1 MSIIEFCDRKLTK
14 LEIAVLDFLT
24 VHDVTY
30 HIHGGFPKMY
40 TCYFRL
46 DDTICIEQEVHIRDV
61 DCLCYTNLSRS
72 AKHLG
77 SNWQEKILLNI
88 NKVNR
93 TLDYGSFEVDLESGD
108 IRYRTYFNPGNA
120 VYWEDL
126 DMFLGYPMQI
136 IRNRYSDFQKRRNP
150 FYMSYKSS
158 SKSSLFILDYQ
169 LWEKGKNNL
178 P

>member
-1 MSIIEFCDRKLTK
+1 MSILELCDRKLGK
-14 LEIAVLDFLT
+14 LQIAVLDFLT
-24 VHDVTY
+24 AHDVTY
-30 HIHGGFPKMY
+30 HIHGGFPKIY

-46 DDTICIEQEVHIRDV
+46 DDAICIEQEIHIRDV
-61 DCLCYTNLSRS
+61 DFLCYINLSRN

-136 IRNRYSDFQKRRNP
+136 IRNRYSE
-150 FYMSYKSS
+150 
-158 SKSSLFILDYQ
+158 LFKVL
-169 LWEKGKNNL
+169 
-178 P
+178 